1 MACAWEMEDW
11 TLPLQFYE
19 FGGKPYDIGYQHGEA
34 LRDMIQDFYQD
45 VLARTARSL
54 GCSIEQAERK
64 ALLEIR
70 KYIPYLAQKAPHLVT
85 EAEGIGAGA
94 GLELEKVLVLN
105 TDFELE
111 LEIGEC
117 TGFVANEFAT
127 AHGEVIMAQNR
138 DRTKHDVEHT
148 VAMRLVPDKGPSMV
162 MSILGGHLGSIG
174 LNSAGIAM
182 GHNFLRSTGWRPGIP
197 RGILPRL
204 ILEQESLQGVINLMS
219 QSHRAS
225 SRNFLIANATGE
237 VCDIETTPSS
247 YRILWAEAERGY
259 VVHANHY
266 LHPDLVHFNDDCLDA
281 PGNTTWRHRR
291 MEHLMAQHRGKVDV
305 ETTKA
310 MLSDHADY
318 PLSVCVHP
326 IPDVCDTMS
335 ISSIIALPAEK
346 RILITLGNPCCS
358 GWQEFRV

>member
-1 MACAWEMEDW
+1 MSLE
-11 TLPLQFYE
+11 FHE
-19 FGGKPYDIGYQHGEA
+19 FGGTPYDIGYQHGEA
-34 LRDMIQDFYQD
+34 LREMIQDFYQD

-54 GCSIEQAERK
+54 GRGVEESERR
-64 ALLEIR
+64 ALVEIR
-70 KYIPYLAQKAPHLVT
+70 KYVPYLVQKAPHLVK
-85 EAEGIGAGA
+85 EAEGIAAAA
-94 GLELEKVLVLN
+94 GLELEKVFVLN
-105 TDFELE
+105 ADFELE
-111 LEIGEC
+111 LEPGEC

-138 DRTKHDVEHT
+138 DRTKHDLEHT

-197 RGILPRL
+197 RGVLPRL

-225 SRNFLIANATGE
+225 SRNFLIANSTGE
-237 VCDIETTPSS
+237 VCDIETTPSG
-247 YRILWAEAERGY
+247 YRILWAEAGCGY
-259 VVHANHY
+259 LVHANHY
-266 LHPDLVHFNDDCLDA
+266 IHPDLVHFNDECLDT
-281 PGNTTWRHRR
+281 PGNTIWRHRR
-291 MEHLMAQHRGKVDV
+291 MEHLMAMSKGRIDV
-305 ETTKA
+305 AMAKA
-310 MLSDHADY
+310 MLSDHADH

-326 IPDVCDTMS
+326 VPGVRDTMS

-358 GWQEFRV
+358 EWKEFRP